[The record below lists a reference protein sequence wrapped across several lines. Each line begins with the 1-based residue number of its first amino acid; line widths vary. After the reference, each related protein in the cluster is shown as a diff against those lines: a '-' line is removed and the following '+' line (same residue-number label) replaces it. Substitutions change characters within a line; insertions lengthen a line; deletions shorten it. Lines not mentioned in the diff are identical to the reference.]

1 MDHSLR
7 PYWVY
12 SLGDIDVLVDLIG
25 LTLILIVKELLYSSA
40 EGRPGGRP
48 GGPEDFSLVTL
59 KYPWSSLYCIIV
71 TPLIGSCNFN
81 DLPHRVAMCKY
92 QYQNLRQWYNFT
104 AFCLIPHEKA
114 FFMYVNNY
122 RKLSSSAKI
131 LIVLNSFKIVF
142 TLVFLTCF
150 RVRFEFFSNK
160 SFTPKSP
167 QVVSLLSDGGRTM
180 LFEAQIKL

>member
-25 LTLILIVKELLYSSA
+25 LTLFLIVKELLYSSA
-40 EGRPGGRP
+40 EGRLGRRP

-92 QYQNLRQWYNFT
+92 QYQNLRQWYTF
-104 AFCLIPHEKA
+104 
-114 FFMYVNNY
+114 Y
-122 RKLSSSAKI
+122 
-131 LIVLNSFKIVF
+131 
-142 TLVFLTCF
+142 
-150 RVRFEFFSNK
+150 
-160 SFTPKSP
+160 
-167 QVVSLLSDGGRTM
+167 SLLLNASWKRTKL
-180 LFEAQIKL
+180 LFRSRKKQRYTG

>member
-25 LTLILIVKELLYSSA
+25 LTLFLIVKELLYSSA

-59 KYPWSSLYCIIV
+59 KYPWSSLYSIIV

-92 QYQNLRQWYNFT
+92 QYQNLRQWYTFYSLLLN
-104 AFCLIPHEKA
+104 A
-114 FFMYVNNY
+114 FFMHVNHY
-122 RKLSSSAKI
+122 RKISSSAKI

>member
-1 MDHSLR
+1 MHLRPAVVIYNNLKQHDHSLR

-12 SLGDIDVLVDLIG
+12 LLGDIDVLVDLIG
-25 LTLILIVKELLYSSA
+25 LTLFLIVKELLYSSA

-92 QYQNLRQWYNFT
+92 QYQNLRQWYTF
-104 AFCLIPHEKA
+104 
-114 FFMYVNNY
+114 Y
-122 RKLSSSAKI
+122 
-131 LIVLNSFKIVF
+131 
-142 TLVFLTCF
+142 
-150 RVRFEFFSNK
+150 
-160 SFTPKSP
+160 
-167 QVVSLLSDGGRTM
+167 SLLLNASWKRTKL
-180 LFEAQIKL
+180 LFRSRKKQRYTG